1 MLGIRA
7 IGFAVL
13 TLLCEEC
20 FGQGAVIQE
29 ETAQPLLQTQSI
41 LPSWTHPSPARSLLI
56 GAPVIR
62 GERGSRSEFGS
73 ALADRSKLDAAAR
86 ERSFDWGFVGAGVGF
101 SKRF

>member
-1 MLGIRA
+1 MLGVRA

-20 FGQGAVIQE
+20 FGQGAVVRE
-29 ETAQPLLQTQSI
+29 ETAQAQSI
-41 LPSWTHPSPARSLLI
+41 APGWTHPSPTRSLLI
-56 GAPVIR
+56 GTPVIR
-62 GERGSRSEFGS
+62 GERGSRGEFGS
-73 ALADRSKLDAAAR
+73 ALADRPKPDAAAR